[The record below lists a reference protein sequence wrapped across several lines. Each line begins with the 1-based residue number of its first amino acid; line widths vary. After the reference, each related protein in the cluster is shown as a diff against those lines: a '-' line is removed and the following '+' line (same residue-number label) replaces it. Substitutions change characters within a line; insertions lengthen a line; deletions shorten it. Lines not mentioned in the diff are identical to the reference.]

1 MRQLLGIIIML
12 HFLYTSAPT
21 YNCIAHL
28 SLPHR
33 TVGQLGSGQFA
44 NVEKAVW
51 CRPHGIIEVAVKT
64 LHSDASPTDKLKFLQ
79 EGAITSQFRH
89 PNVIFLHGIITDK
102 SKVGAQCDHIIK
114 IGTTFTFHG
123 RSPWSWSICQKET

>member
-1 MRQLLGIIIML
+1 M
-12 HFLYTSAPT
+12 HSA
-21 YNCIAHL
+21 Y
-28 SLPHR
+28 R

-51 CRPHGIIEVAVKT
+51 TRAHGIIEVAVKT
-64 LHSDASPTDKLKFLQ
+64 LHSDATPTDKLKFLQ

-102 SKVGAQCDHIIK
+102 TKVCVCTACL
-114 IGTTFTFHG
+114 
-123 RSPWSWSICQKET
+123 